1 VSPGPVEPIG
11 DPRWQDTAS
20 LALFV
25 HLVVN
30 QADIDGVAWDIW
42 HPVADSSYDG
52 GKRSVVARF
61 SDGTPDVTLD
71 ALEQVEVATVQGV

>member
-1 VSPGPVEPIG
+1 M
-11 DPRWQDTAS
+11 
-20 LALFV
+20 ALFV

-52 GKRSVVARF
+52 GKRSVVVRF